1 MKVRKKAIRR
11 YKRKYQLIHMA
22 MKYFETQMQYRR
34 TILKTRIQKSKDNSM
49 TFVERSWEVDYK
61 EMMRLRKESGEDLV
75 PK

>member
-1 MKVRKKAIRR
+1 MAI
-11 YKRKYQLIHMA
+11 
-22 MKYFETQMQYRR
+22 KYFETQMPYRR

>member
-1 MKVRKKAIRR
+1 MAI
-11 YKRKYQLIHMA
+11 
-22 MKYFETQMQYRR
+22 KYFETQMQYRR